1 MANVIVKPCV
11 CKSSYQDITYGVGQR
26 LKNVGG
32 TRESPKYSCT
42 VCGVSGDGPKK
53 AKGSKG

>member
-1 MANVIVKPCV
+1 MANTIVKPCT
-11 CKSSYQDITYGVGQR
+11 CKSSYQDTTYGPGLR

-42 VCGVSGDGPKK
+42 VCSVSGEGPKK
-53 AKGSKG
+53 AKSGK